1 MPLLRCIRIYLNS
14 VLSLNCSFFVF
25 GNSCIVL
32 IYLSRAA
39 FLSGFGVKLLLF
51 LTSEISSSSVP
62 SKYSISL
69 SFLLNSLTSSVS
81 FSAFPLV
88 GVVWLIRY
96 ENYMNRFI
104 YKFYKNM

>member
-1 MPLLRCIRIYLNS
+1 MTIDWSLCNAFIALYSDLLKFCFKFEL
-14 VLSLNCSFFVF
+14 LFFVF
-25 GNSCIVL
+25 GNSSIVL

-69 SFLLNSLTSSVS
+69 SFLL
-81 FSAFPLV
+81 
-88 GVVWLIRY
+88 Y
-96 ENYMNRFI
+96 I
-104 YKFYKNM
+104 YI